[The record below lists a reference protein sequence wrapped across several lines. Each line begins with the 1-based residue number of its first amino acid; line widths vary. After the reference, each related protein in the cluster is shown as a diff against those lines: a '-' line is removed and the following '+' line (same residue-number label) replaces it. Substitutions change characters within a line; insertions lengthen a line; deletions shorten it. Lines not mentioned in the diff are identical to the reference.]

1 MINIKCSCGEVY
13 HADER
18 FVGQTIKCRFC
29 NSLLK
34 VELPK
39 EEPKRSSESF
49 AAADVEPQTRNIPI
63 EKRNVYSKYVPLLF
77 IAGIAGIIYLL
88 SLYNNH
94 QNTLAT
100 PSESNNSSEP
110 TNQNPPV
117 SNNTPE
123 PYVEAVK
130 VVSPYKGNQLQN
142 GTSPLNNCFNYVE
155 YGGNVTLTIKN
166 GSSSDAIICL
176 YNVGK
181 GRTVIN
187 EYVRKNTNHT
197 INHIRQ
203 GNYKIRVLY
212 GNDWN
217 PTITNSCGTNGNFES
232 DVSFSEF
239 DSPEYFTD
247 NETGYSTV
255 TITLYTVANGN
266 VSTSKIESN
275 TFFGK

>member
-1 MINIKCSCGEVY
+1 MIDIKCSCGEVY

-39 EEPKRSSESF
+39 IEARESTESF
-49 AAADVEPQTRNIPI
+49 ASADVELQNERIQIKKKKP
-63 EKRNVYSKYVPLLF
+63 YSIRKTDAIVV
-77 IAGIAGIIYLL
+77 GIAIVIFIIYLVT
-88 SLYNNH
+88 NNLK
-94 QNTLAT
+94 NTST
-100 PSESNNSSEP
+100 STTYSNTNS
-110 TNQNPPV
+110 TNQNAPTQN
-117 SNNTPE
+117 STPE
-123 PYVEAVK
+123 PYIEPVK

-142 GTSPLNNCFNYVE
+142 GASPLNNCFNTIE
-155 YGGNVTLTIKN
+155 YGGSATLTIKN

-197 INHIRQ
+197 INHIKQ

-239 DSPEYFTD
+239 DGTD
-247 NETGYSTV
+247 FIRDDDTGYSTI
-255 TITLYTVANGN
+255 TITLYTVSNGN
-266 VSTSKIESN
+266 ATTTRIASN